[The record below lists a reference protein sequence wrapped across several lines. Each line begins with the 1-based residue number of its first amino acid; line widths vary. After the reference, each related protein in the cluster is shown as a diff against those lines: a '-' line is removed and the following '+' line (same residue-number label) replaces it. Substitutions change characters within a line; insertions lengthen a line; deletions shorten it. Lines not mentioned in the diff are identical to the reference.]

1 MAAMPA
7 DDMPP
12 LVTPCFRCGGPVENP
27 IAGMGHVLGEERDRL
42 PLCLD
47 CLGRLLDPYTRATA
61 RHCQH

>member
-1 MAAMPA
+1 MPA

-27 IAGMGHVLGEERDRL
+27 VADMGHVLGEERDRL

-47 CLGRLLDPYTRATA
+47 CLDLLGADVEAFWRPLRRPGDA
-61 RHCQH
+61 